1 MDKTLQKQL
10 QTTTNL
16 LQRRSPDTPWAICC
30 STAVQMSEESSLT
43 LVKVICLPSS
53 RVVVERNPDG
63 LLTSTS
69 RLEVREKMQSPEL
82 MLAKAIYS
90 TSRQQ
95 KRREPLVTRVKE
107 LSPRLANPL
116 LHSREHRIS
125 AMSSSMSVAT
135 QELHS
140 YQTSMV
146 LVLSLSM
153 SSTSKELHSAKL
165 DLVSSST
172 WATWSREEHT
182 TTVLLPMLYSLL
194 WIMVRLLPTQSTPS
208 RFNLSPMIRLKV
220 VRTRELLIL

>member
-30 STAVQMSEESSLT
+30 STAVQVSGDSSLT
-43 LVKVICLPSS
+43 LVRVICLPSS
-53 RVVVERNPDG
+53 RVAVERNPDG
-63 LLTSTS
+63 LPTSTL
-69 RLEVREKMQSPEL
+69 RLVVRVKMQSPEL

-107 LSPRLANPL
+107 LSPHLANPL

-140 YQTSMV
+140 YQTGMAKV
-146 LVLSLSM
+146 WLLSM
-153 SSTSKELHSAKL
+153 SITSKELPSAKL

-182 TTVLLPMLYSLL
+182 TTALLPTLYSLL
-194 WIMVRLLPTQSTPS
+194 WIMVRLLPVQSTPS
-208 RFNLSPMIRLKV
+208 RFSLSPMIRLKV
-220 VRTRELLIL
+220 VRTRELSTL